1 MSRRLSLLALTAL
14 ALACAGPAAA
24 AVCQRWSAPVKVAAI
39 DPKVINEA
47 SGIGVSRLFPGRL
60 YHHNDSGAGPV
71 FYVTEAA
78 GGNLK
83 TVTLTIPKPG
93 DTEDMAIGKCAGAKS
108 CLYFGDIGDNGSSRK
123 NGVRFNIVAEMASYA
138 ETESPLRVVH
148 ASYPDGPHNTE
159 GFAIHPNGDLYL
171 LTKVSPPGIVQ
182 VFKLTRAQ
190 LAVADGSMQT
200 FTEVGR
206 FDLLALMAADGP
218 RPAPATSGLG
228 ANGRP
233 TVTSFDISPDGKRA
247 LILTYRGAVELA
259 FDFAKPLPPQ
269 AQWKAGRDFRV
280 IETAVL
286 PQSEAI
292 AYEPGGWS
300 FLYDSESPGS
310 PAESPIYR
318 QACEKRR

>member
-1 MSRRLSLLALTAL
+1 MSRRLALFAL
-14 ALACAGPAAA
+14 SAFVVASAGPAAA
-24 AVCQRWSAPVKVAAI
+24 AVCQRWSAPQKVAAI

-47 SGIGVSRLFPGRL
+47 SGLGVSRLFPGRL

-71 FYVTEAA
+71 FYVTDAS

-83 TVTLTIPKPG
+83 AVTMTIPKPG

-123 NGVRFNIVAEMASYA
+123 NGVRFNIVAESASYTDTVA
-138 ETESPLRVVH
+138 PLRVIH
-148 ASYPDGPHNTE
+148 ANYPDGPHNTE

-182 VFKLTRAQ
+182 VFKLTKAQ
-190 LAVADGSMQT
+190 LAVTDESMQM

-206 FDLLALMAADGP
+206 FDLAVLMNADGP
-218 RPAPATSGLG
+218 RAAPPTSGLG

-247 LILTYRGAVELA
+247 LILTYRGAVELG
-259 FDFAKPLPPQ
+259 FDLAKPLPPQ

-280 IETAVL
+280 IDTQAL
-286 PQSEAI
+286 PQAEAI
-292 AYEPGGWS
+292 AYDPRGWS

-310 PAESPIYR
+310 PAQSPIYR
-318 QACEKRR
+318 QTCEARR